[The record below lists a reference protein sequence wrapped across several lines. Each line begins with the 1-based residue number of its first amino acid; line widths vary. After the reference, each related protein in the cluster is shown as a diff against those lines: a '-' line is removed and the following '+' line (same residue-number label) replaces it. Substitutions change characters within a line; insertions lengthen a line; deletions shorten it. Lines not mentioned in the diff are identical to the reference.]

1 MKSDLCKEYQINGI
15 PRFMLFDKA
24 GKIITTNAPRASD
37 SEIQNYL
44 DNAIK

>member
-37 SEIQNYL
+37 SEILNFL
-44 DNAIK
+44 NNAME